1 MDTTNGRQF
10 NLDAKD
16 TCNNNLELETAQ
28 PRAAEMR
35 FTDMNEE
42 QPVTTGRKQDGTFA
56 PGVSGNPNGRPK
68 SSRHKLSERF
78 IDALLKDFEK
88 ASEEDSSLGELAI
101 QAMRTEKPNEYAKM
115 IAGILAKEIDA
126 KVDGDVSPE
135 LKRWL
140 GLS

>member
-1 MDTTNGRQF
+1 
-10 NLDAKD
+10 
-16 TCNNNLELETAQ
+16 
-28 PRAAEMR
+28 
-35 FTDMNEE
+35 MNE
-42 QPVTTGRKQDGTFA
+42 PVTTGRNQDGTFA

-68 SSRHKLSERF
+68 SARHELSESF
-78 IDALLKDFEK
+78 LKALLKDFQK
-88 ASEEDSSLGELAI
+88 ASEEDESLGELAI
-101 QAMRTEKPNEYAKM
+101 KKMRAEKPNEYAKM